1 MVSGLVTRLGNHATG
16 SCVKRSREG
25 ASSFDLVTAT
35 DLSTYR
41 VGMSRENQPDDTAQS
56 VGEDPAYLTSAGE
69 RENDRAREDAE
80 RALTTWYSSNISFTA
95 G

>member
-1 MVSGLVTRLGNHATG
+1 MVGGLVTRLGNHATG
-16 SCVKRSREG
+16 KCVKGSCEA
-25 ASSFDLVTAT
+25 ASSFELVTAS